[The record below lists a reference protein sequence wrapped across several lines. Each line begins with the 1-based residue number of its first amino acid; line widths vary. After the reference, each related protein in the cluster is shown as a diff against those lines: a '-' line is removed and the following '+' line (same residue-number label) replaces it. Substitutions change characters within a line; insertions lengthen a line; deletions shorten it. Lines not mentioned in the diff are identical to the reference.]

1 MKKKLK
7 LKGQLR
13 SYMQWPIMLTVLLAA
28 MNLWI
33 YVMDVRIGMVMSVF
47 IGIYV
52 VTVIILYVYNKPL
65 ILNELI
71 SFATQYGQ
79 VQKSLLKELAVPYA
93 LLDDQGKMVW
103 RNEAF
108 MDVVGADNARKKSIF
123 AILPELHREDMPDE
137 EGVKSLPY
145 PL

>member
-52 VTVIILYVYNKPL
+52 VTVIILYV
-65 ILNELI
+65 
-71 SFATQYGQ
+71 
-79 VQKSLLKELAVPYA
+79 
-93 LLDDQGKMVW
+93 
-103 RNEAF
+103 
-108 MDVVGADNARKKSIF
+108 
-123 AILPELHREDMPDE
+123 
-137 EGVKSLPY
+137 
-145 PL
+145 

>member
-108 MDVVGADNARKKSIF
+108 MDVVGGQCAEEVDLRYFAGASPGGYAR
-123 AILPELHREDMPDE
+123 
-137 EGVKSLPY
+137 
-145 PL
+145 

>member
-79 VQKSLLKELAVPYA
+79 VQKLSL
-93 LLDDQGKMVW
+93 
-103 RNEAF
+103 
-108 MDVVGADNARKKSIF
+108 IH
-123 AILPELHREDMPDE
+123 I
-137 EGVKSLPY
+137 
-145 PL
+145 